1 MIKLIKKM
9 STFFMKSQKRPFTDY
24 LIRTILTTIVVIS
37 GFNGFAQ
44 TSSVQTIPDGLYLI
58 IKTDT
63 TNLKMDALAS
73 NEMQIYFSKLF
84 EDYNSEDNFSIIIDT
99 TEYVPLVLDKAPM
112 TEQQTEAKKK
122 LLLSLTPE
130 ASEKLKS
137 FTTKHVMKHVVL
149 VVAGEALTMHKIKEP
164 ITSGQL
170 QITRCNDN
178 ACEQLNLSL
187 NDNIKKMKK

>member
-1 MIKLIKKM
+1 M
-9 STFFMKSQKRPFTDY
+9 STNFMKRQKGPFTDY
-24 LIRTILTTIVVIS
+24 LYRTILITIVVIF
-37 GFNGFAQ
+37 GFTGFAQ

-58 IKTDT
+58 IRTDT
-63 TNLKMDALAS
+63 ITSNVDALAS
-73 NEMQIYFSKLF
+73 NELQIYFSKLF
-84 EDYNSEDNFSIIIDT
+84 EDFNSEDNFNIVIDT
-99 TEYVPLVLDKAPM
+99 TEYVPLVLEKAPM
-112 TEQQTEAKKK
+112 TEQQTEAKKR

-187 NDNIKKMKK
+187 KDNVRK